1 MSACH
6 GLSLIHILLLTL
18 FVLFGSIDF
27 VYANTRELDL
37 IGKSAILIDATTGE
51 ILYEKNIHDKHYP
64 ASTTKIMTAILALEN
79 LDLSELSLIHIL
91 IRANSLERW
100 LISIT
105 DMPLPR

>member
-1 MSACH
+1 MKKF
-6 GLSLIHILLLTL
+6 LSILLTL

-79 LDLSELSLIHIL
+79 LDLSEKLVIDEE
-91 IRANSLERW
+91 A
-100 LISIT
+100 
-105 DMPLPR
+105 